1 VIEAVAVDFDGVIH
15 NANDGWQNGVI
26 YGDPLPGALE
36 ALREL
41 MLDHPVFIM
50 TARPDLAPVA
60 EWLANF
66 GFDTLTQDASTSRA
80 KNRWHT
86 RGVLLVTNAKLPA
99 IAYIDDKGFG
109 FCGWDEGVV
118 EWVNR
123 TAAAGT
129 TEPVASTQDTEQ
141 TSRAKVLNWMA
152 DDLLATSLECSIEF
166 AKGVLWAAERIRMRA
181 MPPQVDDSGEI
192 FYSEEP

>member
-15 NANDGWQNGVI
+15 NADQGWQDGVI
-26 YGDPLPGALE
+26 YGDPIPGSLE
-36 ALREL
+36 TLREL

-60 EWLANF
+60 QWFSER
-66 GFDTLTQDASTSRA
+66 GFDTIHRET
-80 KNRWHT
+80 KERWHT
-86 RGVLLVTNAKLPA
+86 KGVLLVTNRKLPA
-99 IAYIDDKGFG
+99 IAYIDDKGVRFTDWKG
-109 FCGWDEGVV
+109 
-118 EWVNR
+118 
-123 TAAAGT
+123 AA
-129 TEPVASTQDTEQ
+129 EEVDIIASIMPKGADLLRSRKAVEQ
-141 TSRAKVLNWMA
+141 TFRSHVLNWMA

-192 FYSEEP
+192 FYSEES